1 MKTFSS
7 PVHNLPPS
15 VSMNGLYTHVKAP
28 HSRDTWFGLQRLWM
42 LKLSSTQTLQQA
54 RSSMFQIILS
64 TRIQGNILVLEGKE
78 IRRRALGQGRRLRLV
93 SLLLPQAT
101 WWHCWF
107 QFASCSMDW
116 GSQQP
121 TLASIRGSCP
131 IRNFSPGSHREIS
144 NICIAMASGSQWK
157 PPGKTFLSPCILLSE
172 CPVFSP
178 VAESQPSSPRA
189 PQLASTEA
197 LTLVR
202 ASYDVWHSGKVPW
215 VLLRPW

>member
-7 PVHNLPPS
+7 PMHSLPPS

-78 IRRRALGQGRRLRLV
+78 IRRGALGQGRRLRLV

-121 TLASIRGSCP
+121 TLASTCGSCP

-144 NICIAMASGSQWK
+144 NICIAMATGSQWK

-172 CPVFSP
+172 CPVFLSSHREP
-178 VAESQPSSPRA
+178 TFLSQRPSACFHRSINSS
-189 PQLASTEA
+189 QGFL
-197 LTLVR
+197 
-202 ASYDVWHSGKVPW
+202 
-215 VLLRPW
+215 